1 MATSDRRRLSLAE
14 IEDFNNDTDV
24 PIPPDNDQKQ

>member
-1 MATSDRRRLSLAE
+1 MAMKNQRRLSLAE

-24 PIPPDNDQKQ
+24 PIPPDNDQK